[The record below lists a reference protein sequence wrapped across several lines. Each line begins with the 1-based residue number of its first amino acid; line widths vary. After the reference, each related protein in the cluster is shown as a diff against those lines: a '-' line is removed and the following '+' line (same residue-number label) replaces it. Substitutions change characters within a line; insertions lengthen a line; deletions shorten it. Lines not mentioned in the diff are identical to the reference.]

1 MGEVVASSLFSVPP
15 NEYGEL
21 YRAHLFEQY
30 KLYVE
35 SADRISQR
43 RSTTNSFLLTVNASL
58 VTLYG
63 LASHIRAS
71 AAWQLLVP
79 ISGLLVSLAW
89 FSLVEN
95 YRSLNSVKFQVIHQ
109 LEKKLPAC
117 LYEYEWKLLEE
128 GKGKVYK
135 PVTHIEQWIPLV
147 FALLYL
153 GLILYNYLPQ

>member
-1 MGEVVASSLFSVPP
+1 MSEDAKPSLLSVSSA
-15 NEYGEL
+15 EYGPL
-21 YRAHLFEQY
+21 YHQHLFEQY
-30 KLYVE
+30 KLYVD
-35 SADRISQR
+35 SADHISQR
-43 RSTTNSFLLTVNASL
+43 RSSTNSFLLTVNASL

-63 LASHIRAS
+63 LASHLRAS

-95 YRSLNSVKFQVIHQ
+95 YRSLNSVKFEVIHQ
-109 LEKKLPAC
+109 LEKKLPVC
-117 LYEYEWKLLEE
+117 LYRYEWKLLEE
-128 GKGKVYK
+128 GQGKIYK